1 MADTDPLEQ
10 LIVETRTFV
19 DARPAPDF
27 VNAVMREVEHLEAGR
42 AKRPRSWIVRTSEQ
56 LWTPRVV
63 TFAFRPAYTLFA
75 AAAVLLLTV
84 VVSNQWSDRPST
96 TVATQGGSEKVY
108 VQFRL
113 QTSDATDVRLAG
125 SFTHWQP
132 QYQLH
137 ETAPGLWTV
146 TLPLAP
152 GVHDYAFIIDGQ
164 RWVTDPY
171 AAAVQDGFGG
181 SNSRL
186 TLVAGSDRRL

>member
-1 MADTDPLEQ
+1 MANTDPLEQ
-10 LIVETRTFV
+10 LIVETRAFV
-19 DARPAPDF
+19 DARPVPDF
-27 VNAVMREVEHLEAGR
+27 VNAVMAEVEHLEVDR
-42 AKRPRSWIVRTSEQ
+42 ATTPRSWIARIGQQ
-56 LWTPRVV
+56 LWTPRLV
-63 TFAFRPAYTLFA
+63 TFAFRPAYMVA
-75 AAAVLLLTV
+75 AAGVLLLTAV
-84 VVSNQWSDRPST
+84 LSNPWTDRPLT
-96 TVATQGGSEKVY
+96 TAATQGGSEKVY

-113 QTSDATDVRLAG
+113 QTSEATDVRLAG

-164 RWVTDPY
+164 RWVTDPF

-181 SNSRL
+181 SNSRI
-186 TLVAGSDRRL
+186 TLVAGNDRRL

>member
-1 MADTDPLEQ
+1 MAQADPLEQ
-10 LIVETRTFV
+10 LIVETRAFV

-27 VNAVMREVEHLEAGR
+27 LSAVMGEVEHLEVSR
-42 AKRPRSWIVRTSEQ
+42 LRTPRSWIVRTGQQ
-56 LWTPRVV
+56 LWTPRSV
-63 TFAFRPAYTLFA
+63 TFAFRPAYTMFA
-75 AAAVLLLTV
+75 AAALLLLTAV
-84 VVSNQWSDRPST
+84 LSNPWSDRPSRA
-96 TVATQGGSEKVY
+96 VATQDGSEKVY

-113 QTSDATDVRLAG
+113 QISDANDVRLAG
-125 SFTHWQP
+125 SFTHWQA

-146 TLPLAP
+146 TLPLTP

-164 RWVTDPY
+164 RWVSDPY

-181 SNSRL
+181 VNSRI

>member
-1 MADTDPLEQ
+1 MTDMDPLEQ
-10 LIVETRTFV
+10 LIVETRAFV
-19 DARPAPDF
+19 DARPARDF
-27 VNAVMREVEHLEAGR
+27 VDAVMAEVEHLEADR
-42 AKRPRSWIVRTSEQ
+42 AKQPRSWIVRTGQQ
-56 LWTPRVV
+56 LWTPRLV

-84 VVSNQWSDRPST
+84 VVSNQWSNRPST
-96 TVATQGGSEKVY
+96 AVATQGGPEKVY

-113 QTSDATDVRLAG
+113 QTSEAMDVRLAG

-171 AAAVQDGFGG
+171 ATAVQDGFGG
-181 SNSRL
+181 SNSRI

>member
-10 LIVETRTFV
+10 LIVDTRALV

-27 VNAVMREVEHLEAGR
+27 VNVVMREVERVDVTR
-42 AKRPRSWIVRTSEQ
+42 AATPRGWIARTGQQ
-56 LWTPRVV
+56 LWTPRLV
-63 TFAFRPAYTLFA
+63 TFAFRPAYTMFA
-75 AAAVLLLTV
+75 AVAALLVIAVL
-84 VVSNQWSDRPST
+84 SNPWSNRSST
-96 TVATQGGSEKVY
+96 TAATQVSGEQVY

-113 QTSDATDVRLAG
+113 QIADASDVRLAG
-125 SFTHWQP
+125 SFTHWQA

-146 TLPLAP
+146 TLPLTP

-164 RWVTDPY
+164 RWVADPY

-181 SNSRL
+181 VNSRI

>member
-1 MADTDPLEQ
+1 MADIDPLEQ
-10 LIVETRTFV
+10 LIVETRAFV
-19 DARPAPDF
+19 DTRPVPDF
-27 VNAVMREVEHLEAGR
+27 ANAVMREVERLEIDRGTT
-42 AKRPRSWIVRTSEQ
+42 PRSWIVRIGQQ

-75 AAAVLLLTV
+75 AAVLLLTAV
-84 VVSNQWSDRPST
+84 VPNPWFIAAST
-96 TVATQGGSEKVY
+96 MATQASGERVY

-152 GVHDYAFIIDGQ
+152 GVHDYAFIIDGH

-181 SNSRL
+181 SNSRM

>member
-1 MADTDPLEQ
+1 MADIDPVEQ
-10 LIVETRTFV
+10 LIVETRALV
-19 DARPAPDF
+19 NARPAPDF
-27 VNAVMREVEHLEAGR
+27 VNAVMSEVEQLEADR
-42 AKRPRSWIVRTSEQ
+42 AKRPRSWIVRTGQQ
-56 LWTPRVV
+56 LWTPRLV
-63 TFAFRPAYTLFA
+63 TFAFRPAYTFFA

-84 VVSNQWSDRPST
+84 VLSNQQT
-96 TVATQGGSEKVY
+96 GSENVY

-113 QTSDATDVRLAG
+113 QASEATDVRLAG

-152 GVHDYAFIIDGQ
+152 GVHDYAFVIDGQ

-181 SNSRL
+181 SNSRI
-186 TLVAGSDRRL
+186 TLVPASDRRL

>member
-10 LIVETRTFV
+10 LIVDTRALV

-27 VNAVMREVEHLEAGR
+27 VNAVMREVEHLDITR
-42 AKRPRSWIVRTSEQ
+42 AATPRGWIARTGQQ
-56 LWTPRVV
+56 LWTPRLV
-63 TFAFRPAYTLFA
+63 TFAFRPAYTMFA
-75 AAAVLLLTV
+75 AVAALLLIAVL
-84 VVSNQWSDRPST
+84 SNPWSNRSST
-96 TVATQGGSEKVY
+96 TVATRDSGEQVY

-113 QTSDATDVRLAG
+113 QIADASDVRLAG
-125 SFTHWQP
+125 SFTHWQA

-152 GVHDYAFIIDGQ
+152 GVHDYAFIIDGH

-181 SNSRL
+181 SNSRM

>member
-1 MADTDPLEQ
+1 MADNDPLEQ
-10 LIVETRTFV
+10 LIAETRAFA

-27 VNAVMREVEHLEAGR
+27 VSAVMCEVDRLDPVR
-42 AKRPRSWIVRTSEQ
+42 TKRPRSWIVRTGKQ

-63 TFAFRPAYTLFA
+63 TFAFRPVYALFA
-75 AAAVLLLTV
+75 AGAVLLLV
-84 VVSNQWSDRPST
+84 AVLPNQLREGPLT
-96 TVATQGGSEKVY
+96 TVAMQSGSERVY

-113 QTSDATDVRLAG
+113 QSAEATDVRLAG

-132 QYQLH
+132 GYQLH
-137 ETAPGLWTV
+137 QTAPGLWTV

-181 SNSRL
+181 SNSRI

>member
-10 LIVETRTFV
+10 LITETRAFV
-19 DARPAPDF
+19 DARPVPDF
-27 VNAVMREVEHLEAGR
+27 VNAVMSEVEQLEAHP
-42 AKRPRSWIVRTSEQ
+42 AKPPRSWIARTARQ
-56 LWTPRVV
+56 LWTPRLV
-63 TFAFRPAYTLFA
+63 TFSVRPAYTVFA
-75 AAAVLLLTV
+75 AAAVLLLAM
-84 VVSNQWSDRPST
+84 VVSNEWSNRAST
-96 TVATQGGSEKVY
+96 MMATQGGSEKVY

-152 GVHDYAFIIDGQ
+152 GVHDYAFIIDGHQ
-164 RWVTDPY
+164 WVTDPY

-181 SNSRL
+181 SNSRI
-186 TLVAGSDRRL
+186 TLVAGNDRRL

>member
-1 MADTDPLEQ
+1 MS
-10 LIVETRTFV
+10 
-19 DARPAPDF
+19 
-27 VNAVMREVEHLEAGR
+27 EVERVEGHR
-42 AKRPRSWIVRTSEQ
+42 ARRRRSWIVRTGEQ

-63 TFAFRPAYTLFA
+63 TFAVRPAYTLLA
-75 AAAVLLLTV
+75 AAAVLLLSV
-84 VVSNQWSDRPST
+84 VLLNQWSDRSSML
-96 TVATQGGSEKVY
+96 ARQGGSEKVY

-113 QTSDATDVRLAG
+113 QSSDATDVRLAG
-125 SFTHWQP
+125 SFTDWQP

-164 RWVTDPY
+164 RWVIDPY

-181 SNSRL
+181 SNSRI
-186 TLVAGSDRRL
+186 TLIAGSDRRL

>member
-1 MADTDPLEQ
+1 MPDTEPLQQ
-10 LIVETRTFV
+10 LIAETRAFAN
-19 DARPAPDF
+19 ARATPDF
-27 VNAVMREVEHLEAGR
+27 VRAVMREVDRLDIDR
-42 AKRPRSWIVRTSEQ
+42 TKKPRSWIVRISEQ

-63 TFAFRPAYTLFA
+63 TFAFRPAYALFA
-75 AAAVLLLTV
+75 AAAVLLFVAVLP
-84 VVSNQWSDRPST
+84 NQWREGPLT
-96 TVATQGGSEKVY
+96 MGATQSDSEKVY

-113 QTSDATDVRLAG
+113 QSSDATDVRLAG

-132 QYQLH
+132 QYQMH
-137 ETAPGLWTV
+137 QTAPSLWTV

-181 SNSRL
+181 TNSRI
-186 TLVAGSDRRL
+186 TLVPRNDRRL

>member
-1 MADTDPLEQ
+1 MVEIDPLEQ
-10 LIVETRTFV
+10 LIVETRAFV
-19 DARPAPDF
+19 DGRGVPDF
-27 VNAVMREVEHLEAGR
+27 VTAVMGEVEQLEADR
-42 AKRPRSWIVRTSEQ
+42 AKRRRNWIVRTGQQ
-56 LWTPRVV
+56 LWTPRLV
-63 TFAFRPAYTLFA
+63 TFAFRPAYTLVA

-84 VVSNQWSDRPST
+84 VASNQWSVRPST
-96 TVATQGGSEKVY
+96 TVATQGISENVY

-152 GVHDYAFIIDGQ
+152 GVHDYAFVIDGQ

-181 SNSRL
+181 RNSRI

>member
-1 MADTDPLEQ
+1 MADIDPLEQ
-10 LIVETRTFV
+10 LIVETRAFV
-19 DARPAPDF
+19 DARPVPDF
-27 VNAVMREVEHLEAGR
+27 VNTVMREVEHLEIDR
-42 AKRPRSWIVRTSEQ
+42 ATTPRGWVARIGQ
-56 LWTPRVV
+56 HLWTPRVV
-63 TFAFRPAYTLFA
+63 TFAFRPAYTLIA
-75 AAAVLLLTV
+75 AAAVLLLTAV
-84 VVSNQWSDRPST
+84 VPNPWSNARST
-96 TVATQGGSEKVY
+96 MATRAGSERVY

-125 SFTHWQP
+125 SFTDWQP

-152 GVHDYAFIIDGQ
+152 GVHDYAFIIDGH

-181 SNSRL
+181 SNSRM

>member
-1 MADTDPLEQ
+1 MADLDPLEQ
-10 LIVETRTFV
+10 LIIETRTFV
-19 DARPAPDF
+19 AARPAPDLT
-27 VNAVMREVEHLEAGR
+27 NAVMREVEHLEVDR
-42 AKRPRSWIVRTSEQ
+42 ATTTPRRWIARIGQ
-56 LWTPRVV
+56 PLWTPRVV
-63 TFAFRPAYTLFA
+63 TFSFRPAYTLFA
-75 AAAVLLLTV
+75 AAAVLLLTAV
-84 VVSNQWSDRPST
+84 VPNPWSNTPST
-96 TVATQGGSEKVY
+96 MATQAGSERVY

-125 SFTHWQP
+125 SFTDWQP

-152 GVHDYAFIIDGQ
+152 GVHDYAFIIDGN

-181 SNSRL
+181 SNSRM

>member
-1 MADTDPLEQ
+1 MADIDPLEQ
-10 LIVETRTFV
+10 LIAETRAFV

-27 VNAVMREVEHLEAGR
+27 LNAVMREVEDLDTER
-42 AKRPRSWIVRTSEQ
+42 ASTPRNWIVRTGQQ
-56 LWTPRVV
+56 LWTPRLV

-75 AAAVLLLTV
+75 AAAVLMLAV
-84 VVSNQWSDRPST
+84 VLSNQRPDRWST
-96 TVATQGGSEKVY
+96 ALATQSGNEKVY

-113 QTSDATDVRLAG
+113 QTADATDVRLAG
-125 SFTHWQP
+125 SFTQWQP

-181 SNSRL
+181 SNSRI
-186 TLVAGSDRRL
+186 TLITGGNRRL

>member
-1 MADTDPLEQ
+1 MTDTDPLEQ
-10 LIVETRTFV
+10 LIVETRAFV
-19 DARPAPDF
+19 NAQPAPDF
-27 VNAVMREVEHLEAGR
+27 VSAVMAQVEHLEADH
-42 AKRPRSWIVRTSEQ
+42 AKTPRSWIVRTSRQ
-56 LWTPRVV
+56 LWTPRLV

-84 VVSNQWSDRPST
+84 VLSNQWSDRP
-96 TVATQGGSEKVY
+96 QGGSEMVY

-113 QTSDATDVRLAG
+113 QSSDATDVRLAG
-125 SFTHWQP
+125 SFTGWQP

-181 SNSRL
+181 SNSRI
-186 TLVAGSDRRL
+186 TLVTGSDRRL

>member
-1 MADTDPLEQ
+1 MDNPDPLEQ
-10 LIVETRTFV
+10 LIVETRAFV
-19 DARPAPDF
+19 DARPVPDF
-27 VNAVMREVEHLEAGR
+27 ANAVMDEVEQVEADR
-42 AKRPRSWIVRTSEQ
+42 AKTPRSWIARTGQ
-56 LWTPRVV
+56 LLWTPRSV

-84 VVSNQWSDRPST
+84 VLSNQWSDRPST
-96 TVATQGGSEKVY
+96 TLATQGGSEKVY

-113 QTSDATDVRLAG
+113 QTSEATDVRLAG

-181 SNSRL
+181 SNSRI

>member
-1 MADTDPLEQ
+1 MTHTDPLEQ
-10 LIVETRTFV
+10 LIVETRAFV
-19 DARPAPDF
+19 DARPAADF
-27 VNAVMREVEHLEAGR
+27 VNAVMAEVDHLEADR
-42 AKRPRSWIVRTSEQ
+42 AQTPRSWIVRTRQQ
-56 LWTPRVV
+56 LWTPRLV
-63 TFAFRPAYTLFA
+63 TFAFRPVYAVFA
-75 AAAVLLLTV
+75 AAAVLLLTAV
-84 VVSNQWSDRPST
+84 FSNQWSDRPL
-96 TVATQGGSEKVY
+96 GGSERVY

-113 QTSDATDVRLAG
+113 QSSDAADVRLAG

-132 QYQLH
+132 QYELH

-181 SNSRL
+181 SNSRI
-186 TLVAGSDRRL
+186 TLVAASDRRL